1 MKCLKHIALVA
12 LLAVVLV
19 SCSKEDAVEPCQAGN
34 TTEQVNA
41 KSARKPVIVDAG
53 DSNTAHEGVT
63 DGAPTDQPDPGTP
76 GISDD
81 GDDISDGEKS
91 RKKRR

>member
-19 SCSKEDAVEPCQAGN
+19 SCSKEDAVEPCGSGS
-34 TTEQVNA
+34 TTEEVNA
-41 KSARKPVIVDAG
+41 KSNRKPVVIDAG
-53 DSNTAHEGVT
+53 EPGTAHEGVT
-63 DGAPTDQPDPGTP
+63 DGTPTDPPDSGTP

>member
-12 LLAVVLV
+12 LLAVALV
-19 SCSKEDAVEPCQAGN
+19 SCSKEDAVEPCEAGN
-34 TTEQVNA
+34 TTEAVNA
-41 KSARKPVIVDAG
+41 KSNRRPVVTDAG
-53 DSNTAHEGVT
+53 GTGTPQEGVT
-63 DGAPTDQPDPGTP
+63 DGTPTDPPDSGTP